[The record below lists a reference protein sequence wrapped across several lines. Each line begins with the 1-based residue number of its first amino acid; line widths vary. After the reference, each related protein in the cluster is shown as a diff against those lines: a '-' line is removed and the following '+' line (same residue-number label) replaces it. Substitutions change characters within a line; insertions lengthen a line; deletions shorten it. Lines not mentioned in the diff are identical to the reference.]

1 MYPFRAVIVGGSEA
15 ERTTIR
21 REVTNLSMA
30 VEYEFDDIDK
40 AISQRPV
47 LADTKCCFLVKVN
60 SSANMDQLARLN
72 QFFMGKPIV
81 ALLNGDSDLS
91 AVLNI
96 QRAGAA
102 QVLLL
107 PLRPEEVRAALDTVA
122 RQFGCPTTSAKVI
135 AVLGASEG

>member
-60 SSANMDQLARLN
+60 STANMDQLARLN

-81 ALLNGDSDLS
+81 ALLNEDSDLYESGLDSMAIMQFLILVEEEYGVALPESELTRQNFSTVRSIAGLIRARTAPS
-91 AVLNI
+91 A
-96 QRAGAA
+96 
-102 QVLLL
+102 
-107 PLRPEEVRAALDTVA
+107 
-122 RQFGCPTTSAKVI
+122 
-135 AVLGASEG
+135 